1 MKEQIAYSDAS
12 FDNQEKVAGI
22 GVVVDKGVK
31 LSPMSNWI
39 PCMDNNYAELFA
51 IYIAGI
57 MMGGSGVVYTDSQ
70 CAIDYIEGK
79 IREDKPRNHQ
89 QYIKHQQKK
98 VLAYKIN
105 KLNLE
110 VRKVKAHTNNFKL
123 EELNNNDADIQAKRG
138 LAKFYAR
145 KLQER

>member
-1 MKEQIAYSDAS
+1 MREKIAYSDAS

-79 IREDKPRNHQ
+79 IREDKPRTHQ

-98 VLAYKIN
+98 VLAYKIK

-110 VRKVKAHTNNFKL
+110 VIKVKAHTNNFKM